1 MAAGIRARR
10 SRRPEP
16 GKKNPTRQ
24 DVLCGMVWSPHW
36 IPSPL
41 SDRVL
46 IPAHLY
52 PRFNS
57 SMFGFP
63 SFCFLTLKQ
72 KKRKAPDLYSL
83 LKEDTASKRTL
94 SGPEAR
100 ALHVHLQSSVYNVAL
115 SLFS

>member
-1 MAAGIRARR
+1 
-10 SRRPEP
+10 
-16 GKKNPTRQ
+16 
-24 DVLCGMVWSPHW
+24 
-36 IPSPL
+36 
-41 SDRVL
+41 
-46 IPAHLY
+46 
-52 PRFNS
+52 
-57 SMFGFP
+57 MFDFP

-72 KKRKAPDLYSL
+72 KKRKESYQAPDLYSL